1 MHFSSRLLGTSAL
14 CVASLLAIS
23 VPAYTQTISSS
34 IRGEIVSATDG
45 SFVPNATVEI
55 IDTRTNTVR
64 RETAPNGQFNA
75 AGLDVGGPYII
86 RINAPGFRDAEITG
100 VFLTL
105 GEPLRLTITLESEAT
120 AASERVTVVGQR
132 GNAKIDKR
140 GVGGSFSERNIR
152 DMPTVN
158 NDFKEVINQSA
169 LATHELAGNNST
181 QSNQP
186 LSIAGANPRCNSF
199 NVDGVSQGDSFGLN
213 SGGYPT
219 ARSPLPYNWTK
230 QMQIAVSPYDTE
242 YNDFCGGI
250 INVITKT
257 GGNEFHGGLYY
268 NFKDQ
273 DLRGKDI
280 GNGTSPPKTDF
291 MEENWGAYVSGPIIP
306 DKLFF
311 FAGYNRILAVGA
323 QAEFGPD
330 GSGAANTVSSISQ
343 DELNQI
349 IDIAK
354 SVYGYDPGGTSTAA
368 PEDIKNIIAKVNW
381 NITDGHRFQYTYQAS
396 EGGANQAGSF
406 PSTNTTA
413 LSGPQRLALSSS
425 RYFDGEDLK
434 SHNFQLFSD
443 WTDRFSTEVKLGRV
457 FVVGNQIPL
466 GGADMPS
473 ILVQA
478 DNTSNVAN
486 IPTGNTT
493 EAGYVILGPDSSRH
507 FNFLEYT
514 ANVAKIVGTYD
525 LDAHVI
531 KAGYEKKTLDIF
543 NSFVQGADALYRFDC
558 ITDNIAGNGNCF
570 DEGIVALF
578 ADQRFGNPNATTPSN
593 SITYNSHPSN
603 DPAGAAAQWGY
614 NVDSVYAQDD
624 WNVTPELAV
633 MVGLRYD
640 RFDSKGDIPGNPQF
654 TAVHGFSNSKDL
666 DGLDIFLPRASFI
679 YDLPLDEAAADGDFE
694 VTFRGG
700 VGRYSGGAPN
710 VWVSN
715 NYSNNG
721 LQQVLLTGSPVGGNA
736 PLAGIDPNFLT
747 TSPGGGLT
755 NLEDVHPLLQSL
767 LSGLSSN
774 GTVNALSPDFELPSI
789 YRANLAADMEWD
801 GWQATVEYLYM
812 DALDQL
818 YYQDLRMAQ
827 RTTSNSRGTTISGGF
842 GPDGRIIYD
851 HIDDIAADDTI
862 RPRTGNDLV
871 LKNADKGEGQF
882 VILGVG
888 KTWDYESGNGD
899 FRVNLGYVNSNVDD
913 LGGLT
918 SSVAFSNFAA
928 PSRAS
933 MNEPEVGRSDYERK
947 HVFKGSVSTSF
958 RFFEFLESRLF
969 LFGQSMSGQG
979 ISYTF
984 SGNPFVD
991 NINAA
996 ANPGGVNVTY
1006 NDNQPNN
1013 KALLYVPR
1021 ADAATGQVVCGTTTA
1036 TSSDPAVFFDPAFNC
1051 AGFNAFLAQTR
1062 LMQFNGQ
1069 ISPRNYDS
1077 GPYITRVDLGFE
1089 QEINLFGDPRAV
1101 FEFNIFNFGNMIN
1114 KRWGLWQTPVFQ
1126 NFQSVV
1132 NANYDAETNTYRYN
1146 SFTPGGS
1153 PTQGPGLQTNTS
1165 ASQWQLQL
1173 GIRYEF

>member
-1 MHFSSRLLGTSAL
+1 MHFSNRLLGTSSL
-14 CVASLLAIS
+14 CLASLLALS
-23 VPAYTQTISSS
+23 VPAYTQAVSSS
-34 IRGEIVSATDG
+34 IRGEIVSSADG
-45 SFVPNATVEI
+45 TYVSNATVEI
-55 IDTRTNTVR
+55 VDTRTNNITR
-64 RETAPNGQFNA
+64 QTAANGQFNA
-75 AGLDVGGPYII
+75 AGLDVGGPYTIGVS
-86 RINAPGFRDAEITG
+86 APGFRDIEINN

-105 GEPLRLTITLESEAT
+105 GEPFRLTITLEAAT
-120 AASERVTVVGQR
+120 AGAPERVTVVGQR

-140 GVGGSFSERNIR
+140 GVGASFSERNIR
-152 DMPTVN
+152 DMPTAN
-158 NDFKEVINQSA
+158 NDFKEVINQSP
-169 LATHELAGNNST
+169 LANHELAGNNST

-230 QMQIAVSPYDTE
+230 QIQVAVSPYDTE

-257 GGNEFHGGLYY
+257 GENEFHGGMYY

-291 MEENWGAYVSGPIIP
+291 MEENWGAYVSGPIIE

-311 FAGYNRILAVGA
+311 FAGYNRILAVGTP
-323 QAEFGPD
+323 AEFGPLD
-330 GSGAANTVSSISQ
+330 SGAANIVGTVTQ

-349 IDIAK
+349 INLSKTLYD
-354 SVYGYDPGGTSTAA
+354 YDPGGTGANA

-381 NITDGHRFQYTYQAS
+381 NITDNHRFQYTYQAS
-396 EGGANQAGSF
+396 EGGANQTGSF
-406 PSTNTTA
+406 PSTNATGITN
-413 LSGPQRLALSSS
+413 PQRLALSSS

-443 WTDRFSTEVKLGRV
+443 WTDRLSTEVKFGRV
-457 FVVGNQIPL
+457 FVVGNQLPL

-478 DNTSNVAN
+478 DQTPNPSNASY
-486 IPTGNTT
+486 TGSD
-493 EAGYVILGPDSSRH
+493 GYVIFGPDSSRH

-514 ANVAKIVGTYD
+514 ANNAKVVVTYD
-525 LDAHVI
+525 LDEHVI
-531 KAGYEKKTLDIF
+531 KGGYENKTLDIF

-558 ITDNIAGNGNCF
+558 ISDGIAGNGNCF
-570 DEGIVALF
+570 DEGVVALF
-578 ADQRFGNPNATTPSN
+578 ADTRFGANPGATTPSN
-593 SITYNSHPSN
+593 GITYQNHPSN
-603 DPAGAAAQWGY
+603 EPTSASAKWGY
-614 NVDSVYAQDD
+614 NIHSAYAQDD

-633 MVGLRYD
+633 MFGLRYD
-640 RFDSKGDIPGNPQF
+640 RFDSKGDIPPNPSF
-654 TAVHGFSNSKDL
+654 TSVYGFNNSKDL

-679 YDLPLDEAAADGDFE
+679 YDLPTESEEEGAFE
-694 VTFRGG
+694 VSFRGG

-721 LQQVLLTGSPVGGNA
+721 LQQVLLTGSPTGGSS

-755 NLEDVHPLLQSL
+755 NLEDVHPLLEAL

-789 YRANLAADMEWD
+789 YRANLGADMEWD

-818 YYQDLRMAQ
+818 YYQDLRMVQ
-827 RTTSNSRGTTISGGF
+827 RTTSNARGTTISGGK
-842 GPDGRIIYD
+842 GPDGRVIYD
-851 HIDDIAADDTI
+851 HIDDILADDTV

-871 LKNADKGEGQF
+871 LRNADKGEGEF
-882 VILGVG
+882 IILGVG
-888 KTWDYESGNGD
+888 KTWDYDSGNGD
-899 FRVNLGYVNSNVDD
+899 FRINLGYVNSNVDD
-913 LGGLT
+913 MGGFT
-918 SSVAFSNFAA
+918 SSVAFSNFTA

-947 HVFKGSVSTSF
+947 HVLKGSVSTSF

-984 SGNPFVD
+984 AGNPFVD
-991 NINAA
+991 NVNPAL
-996 ANPGGVNVTY
+996 NPGGVNVTY
-1006 NDNQPNN
+1006 NDNQPAN

-1021 ADAATGQVVCGTTTA
+1021 ANAAGVVECSGGA
-1036 TSSDPAVFFDPAFNC
+1036 SSDPAVVFNFTATQC
-1051 AGFNAFLAQTR
+1051 ANFNAFLAQTG
-1062 LMQFNGQ
+1062 LIDYAGQ
-1069 ISPRNYDS
+1069 ISPRNFDS
-1077 GPYITRVDLGFE
+1077 GPYITRIDLGFE
-1089 QEINLFGDPRAV
+1089 QEINLFGDHRAV

-1114 KRWGLWQTPVFQ
+1114 KKWGLWQTPVFQ
-1126 NFQSVV
+1126 NFQTTV
-1132 NANYDAETNTYRYN
+1132 NANYDAETNRWIYN
-1146 SFTPGGS
+1146 SFAGGGS
-1153 PTQGPGLQTNTS
+1153 AQQGPGLQTNTA

-1173 GIRYEF
+1173 GVRYEF

>member
-1 MHFSSRLLGTSAL
+1 M
-14 CVASLLAIS
+14 S
-23 VPAYTQTISSS
+23 VPAYTQAVSSS
-34 IRGEIVSATDG
+34 IRGEIVSSADG
-45 SFVPNATVEI
+45 TYVSNAAVEI
-55 IDTRTNTVR
+55 IDTRTNSVTR
-64 RETAPNGQFNA
+64 HTAPNGQFNA

-86 RINAPGFRDAEITG
+86 RVSATGFRNIEITG

-105 GEPLRLTITLESEAT
+105 GEPFRLTVTLEAAT
-120 AASERVTVVGQR
+120 AGAPERVTVTGTR

-140 GVGGSFSERNIR
+140 GVGASFSERNIR
-152 DMPTVN
+152 DMPTAN
-158 NDFKEVINQSA
+158 NDFKEVINQSP
-169 LATHELAGNNST
+169 LANHELAGNNST

-199 NVDGVSQGDSFGLN
+199 NVDGVAQGDSFGLN

-230 QMQIAVSPYDTE
+230 QIQIAVSPYDTE

-257 GGNEFHGGLYY
+257 GENEFHGGMYY

-291 MEENWGAYVSGPIIP
+291 MEENWGAYISGPIIE

-311 FAGYNRILAVGA
+311 FVGYNRILAVGS
-323 QAEFGPD
+323 QAEFGASD
-330 GSGAANTVSSISQ
+330 SGAANTVSTINQ
-343 DELNQI
+343 AELDQI
-349 IDIAK
+349 INIAK
-354 SVYGYDPGGTSTAA
+354 TVYGYDPGGTATTA
-368 PEDIKNIIAKVNW
+368 PEDIKNIMAKVNW
-381 NITDGHRFQYTYQAS
+381 NITDNHRFQYTYQAS
-396 EGGANQAGSF
+396 EGGANQTGSF
-406 PSTNTTA
+406 PSTNATVITN
-413 LSGPQRLALSSS
+413 PQRLALSSS

-434 SHNFQLFSD
+434 SHNFQFFSD

-457 FVVGNQIPL
+457 FVIGNQLPL

-478 DNTSNVAN
+478 DNTPNASNASY
-486 IPTGNTT
+486 TGTD
-493 EAGYVILGPDSSRH
+493 GYVVFGPDSSRH

-514 ANVAKIVGTYD
+514 ANVAKIVATYD
-525 LDAHVI
+525 LDDHVI
-531 KAGYEKKTLDIF
+531 KGGYEKKTLDIF

-578 ADQRFGNPNATTPSN
+578 ADQRFGTNLNATTPAN
-593 SITYNSHPSN
+593 SITYNNHPSN
-603 DPAGAAAQWGY
+603 DPSGAAAKWGY
-614 NVDSVYAQDD
+614 NIDSVYAQDD

-640 RFDSKGDIPGNPQF
+640 RFDSKGDIPINPQF
-654 TAVHGFSNSKDL
+654 TAVHGFSNAKDL
-666 DGLDIFLPRASFI
+666 DGLDIILPRASFI
-679 YDLPLDEAAADGDFE
+679 YDLPLADDAEDGAFE
-694 VTFRGG
+694 VSFRGG
-700 VGRYSGGAPN
+700 IGRYSGGSPN

-721 LQQVLLTGSPVGGNA
+721 LQQVLLSGSPLGGNA

-747 TSPGGGLT
+747 TSPGGGLQ

-774 GTVNALSPDFELPSI
+774 GTVNALHPEFELPSMW
-789 YRANLAADMEWD
+789 RANLAADMEWD
-801 GWQATVEYLYM
+801 GWQATAEYLAM
-812 DALDQL
+812 EAWDQL

-827 RTTSNSRGTTISGGF
+827 RTASNARGTTISGGV

-862 RPRTGNDLV
+862 RPRSGNDLV
-871 LKNADKGEGQF
+871 LRNADKGEGEF
-882 VILGVG
+882 IILGVG

-899 FRVNLGYVNSNVDD
+899 FRINLGYVNSNVDD
-913 LGGLT
+913 MGGFT
-918 SSVAFSNFAA
+918 SSVAFSNFVA
-928 PSRAS
+928 PARVN
-933 MNEPEVGRSDYERK
+933 MNEAEVGRSDYERK
-947 HVFKGSVSTSF
+947 HVLKGSVSTSF

-984 SGNPFVD
+984 NGNPFIDNVD
-991 NINAA
+991 LPG
-996 ANPGGVNVTY
+996 NPGGVQVTY
-1006 NDNQPNN
+1006 ADNQPNN
-1013 KALLYVPR
+1013 RALLYVPR
-1021 ADAATGQVVCGTTTA
+1021 ANAAGVVECSGGV
-1036 TSSDPAVFFDPAFNC
+1036 SSDPAVVFGAGFNC
-1051 AGFNAFLAQTR
+1051 AGFNTFLAQTG
-1062 LMQFNGQ
+1062 LIDYAGQ
-1069 ISPRNYDS
+1069 ISPRNFDS
-1077 GPYITRVDLGFE
+1077 GPYITRIDLGFE
-1089 QEINLFGDPRAV
+1089 QEISLFGDHRAV
-1101 FEFNIFNFGNMIN
+1101 FEFNLFNFGNMIN
-1114 KRWGLWQTPVFQ
+1114 KKWGLWQTPVFQ
-1126 NFQSVV
+1126 NSANVV
-1132 NANYDAETNTYRYN
+1132 GANYDAETNRWIYN
-1146 SFTPGGS
+1146 TFAAGGS
-1153 PTQGPGLQTNTS
+1153 AQQGPGLQTNTA

>member
-1 MHFSSRLLGTSAL
+1 MHFSNRLLGTSAL
-14 CVASLLAIS
+14 CLASLLVLS
-23 VPAYTQTISSS
+23 VPAYTQAVSSS
-34 IRGEIVSATDG
+34 IRGEIVSSADG
-45 SFVPNATVEI
+45 TYVSNASVEI
-55 IDTRTNTVR
+55 IDTRTNNITR
-64 RETAPNGQFNA
+64 HTAPNGQFNA
-75 AGLDVGGPYII
+75 SGLDVGGPYTI
-86 RINAPGFRDAEITG
+86 RVSAPGFRDIEINN

-105 GEPLRLTITLESEAT
+105 GEPFRLTITLEAAT
-120 AASERVTVVGQR
+120 AGAPERVTVVGQR

-140 GVGGSFSERNIR
+140 GVGGSFNERNIR
-152 DMPTVN
+152 DMPTAN
-158 NDFKEVINQSA
+158 NDFKEVINQSP
-169 LATHELAGNNST
+169 LANHELAGNNST

-230 QMQIAVSPYDTE
+230 QIQIAVSPYDTE

-257 GGNEFHGGLYY
+257 GENEFHGGMYY

-291 MEENWGAYVSGPIIP
+291 MEENWGAYISGPIIE
-306 DKLFF
+306 DKVFF
-311 FAGYNRILAVGA
+311 FAGYNRILAVGTPT
-323 QAEFGPD
+323 EFGPAA
-330 GSGAANTVSSISQ
+330 SGAANIVGTVTQ
-343 DELNQI
+343 AELDQI
-349 IDIAK
+349 INISK
-354 SVYGYDPGGTSTAA
+354 SIYDYDPGNTSTTA

-381 NITDGHRFQYTYQAS
+381 NITDNHRFQYTYQAS
-396 EGGANQAGSF
+396 EGGANQTGSF
-406 PSTNTTA
+406 PSTNATA
-413 LSGPQRLALSSS
+413 ITGPQRLALSSS

-443 WTDRFSTEVKLGRV
+443 WTDRLSTEVKFGRV
-457 FVVGNQIPL
+457 FVIGNQIPL

-478 DNTSNVAN
+478 DQTPNPSTASY
-486 IPTGNTT
+486 TGGD
-493 EAGYVILGPDSSRH
+493 GYVIFGPDSSRH

-514 ANVAKIVGTYD
+514 ANNAKLVATYD
-525 LDAHVI
+525 LDEHVI
-531 KAGYEKKTLDIF
+531 KAGYENKTLDIF

-558 ITDNIAGNGNCF
+558 ISDGIAGNGNCF
-570 DEGIVALF
+570 DEGVVALF
-578 ADQRFGNPNATTPSN
+578 ADTRFGTTPGATTPSN
-593 SITYNSHPSN
+593 GITYQNHPSN
-603 DPAGAAAQWGY
+603 DPTAAAAKWGY
-614 NVDSVYAQDD
+614 NIHSLYAQDD

-654 TAVHGFSNSKDL
+654 ATVYGFNNSKDL

-679 YDLPLDEAAADGDFE
+679 YDLPLSEAPEEGDFE

-721 LQQVLLTGSPVGGNA
+721 LQQVLLTGSPTGGGS

-747 TSPGGGLT
+747 TTPGGGLT

-767 LSGLSSN
+767 LAGLSSN

-789 YRANLAADMEWD
+789 YRANLGADMEWD
-801 GWQATVEYLYM
+801 GWQATAEFLYM

-818 YYQDLRMAQ
+818 YYQDLRMVQ
-827 RTTSNSRGTTISGGF
+827 RTTSNARGTTISGGR

-851 HIDDIAADDTI
+851 HIDDIRADDTV

-882 VILGVG
+882 IILGVG

-899 FRVNLGYVNSNVDD
+899 FRINLGYVNSNVDD

-918 SSVAFSNFAA
+918 SSVAFSNFTA
-928 PSRAS
+928 PARAN

-947 HVFKGSVSTSF
+947 HVLKGSVSTSW
-958 RFFEFLESRLF
+958 RFFEMLESRLF

-996 ANPGGVNVTY
+996 SNPSGVNVTY
-1006 NDNQPNN
+1006 NDNQPTN

-1021 ADAATGQVVCGTTTA
+1021 ADTATGQIICGTTTA
-1036 TSSDPAVFFDPAFNC
+1036 TSSDPGVFFDPGFNC
-1051 AGFNAFLAQTR
+1051 AGFNAFLAQTN

-1077 GPYITRVDLGFE
+1077 GPYITRIDLGFE
-1089 QEINLFGDPRAV
+1089 QEINLFGDHRAV
-1101 FEFNIFNFGNMIN
+1101 FEFNLFNFGNMIN
-1114 KRWGLWQTPVFQ
+1114 KKWGLWQTPVFQ

-1146 SFTPGGS
+1146 SFTPGN
-1153 PTQGPGLQTNTS
+1153 GLQTNTS
-1165 ASQWQLQL
+1165 ASQWQVQL
-1173 GIRYEF
+1173 GVRYEF

>member
-1 MHFSSRLLGTSAL
+1 M
-14 CVASLLAIS
+14 ASLLAMS
-23 VPAYTQTISSS
+23 VPAYTQAVSSS
-34 IRGEIVSATDG
+34 IRGEIVSSADG
-45 SFVPNATVEI
+45 TYVSNASVEI
-55 IDTRTNTVR
+55 IDTRTNNVTR
-64 RETAPNGQFNA
+64 QTAANGQFNA
-75 AGLDVGGPYII
+75 SGLDVGGPYTI
-86 RINAPGFRDAEITG
+86 RVSAPGFRDIEING

-105 GEPLRLTITLESEAT
+105 GEPFRLTITLEAAT
-120 AASERVTVVGQR
+120 ASAPERVTVVGQR

-140 GVGGSFSERNIR
+140 GVGGSFNERNIR
-152 DMPTVN
+152 DMPTAN
-158 NDFKEVINQSA
+158 NDFKEVINQSP
-169 LATHELAGNNST
+169 LANHELAGNNST

-230 QMQIAVSPYDTE
+230 QIQIAVSPYDTE

-257 GGNEFHGGLYY
+257 GENEFHGGLYY

-291 MEENWGAYVSGPIIP
+291 MEENWGAYISGPIIE
-306 DKLFF
+306 DKVFF
-311 FAGYNRILAVGA
+311 FAGYNRILAVGTPT
-323 QAEFGPD
+323 EFGPA
-330 GSGAANTVSSISQ
+330 GSGAANIVGTVTQ
-343 DELNQI
+343 AELDQI
-349 IDIAK
+349 IDLSK
-354 SVYGYDPGGTSTAA
+354 TLYDYDPGGTSAAA

-381 NITDGHRFQYTYQAS
+381 NITDSHRFQYTYQAS
-396 EGGANQAGSF
+396 EGGASQAGSS
-406 PSTNTTA
+406 PSFNSTA
-413 LSGPQRLALSSS
+413 APQRLALSSS

-443 WTDRFSTEVKLGRV
+443 WTDRFSTEMKFGRV
-457 FVVGNQIPL
+457 FVIGNQIPL

-478 DNTSNVAN
+478 DQAPNASTASY
-486 IPTGNTT
+486 TGGD
-493 EAGYVILGPDSSRH
+493 GYVIFGPDSSRH
-507 FNFLEYT
+507 YNFLEYT
-514 ANVAKIVGTYD
+514 ANNAKIVGTYD
-525 LDAHVI
+525 LDDHVI
-531 KAGYEKKTLDIF
+531 KAGYENKTLDIF

-558 ITDNIAGNGNCF
+558 ISDGIAGNGNCF
-570 DEGIVALF
+570 DEGVVALF
-578 ADQRFGNPNATTPSN
+578 ADTRFGSTPGATTPSN
-593 SITYNSHPSN
+593 GITYQNSPTN
-603 DPAGAAAQWGY
+603 DPAAAAAKWGY
-614 NVDSVYAQDD
+614 NIHSLYAQDD
-624 WNVTPELAV
+624 WNVTTDLAV
-633 MVGLRYD
+633 MFGLRYD
-640 RFDSKGDIPGNPQF
+640 RFDSKGDIPPNAQF
-654 TAVHGFSNSKDL
+654 AAVHGFSNSKDL

-679 YDLPLDEAAADGDFE
+679 YDLPLGETREDGDFE

-700 VGRYSGGAPN
+700 VGRYSGGSPN

-721 LQQVLLTGSPVGGNA
+721 LQQVLLTGSPLGGSS

-747 TSPGGGLT
+747 TSPGGGLA

-789 YRANLAADMEWD
+789 YRANLGADMEWD
-801 GWQATVEYLYM
+801 GWQATAEYLYM

-827 RTTSNSRGTTISGGF
+827 RTTSNSRGTTISGGR

-871 LKNADKGEGQF
+871 LKNADKGEGEF
-882 VILGVG
+882 IILGVG
-888 KTWDYESGNGD
+888 KTWDYQSGNGD
-899 FRVNLGYVNSNVDD
+899 LRINLGYVNSNVDD

-918 SSVAFSNFAA
+918 SSVAFSNFTA
-928 PSRAS
+928 PARAN

-947 HVFKGSVSTSF
+947 HVLKGSVSTSW
-958 RFFEFLESRLF
+958 RFFDMLESRLF

-991 NINAA
+991 NINVAG
-996 ANPGGVNVTY
+996 NPGGANVTY
-1006 NDNQPNN
+1006 NDSQPTN

-1021 ADAATGQVVCGTTTA
+1021 ADAATGQVICGTTAA
-1036 TSSDPAVFFDPAFNC
+1036 TSSDAGVFFDPGFNC
-1051 AGFNAFLAQTR
+1051 AGFNTFLAQTG

-1077 GPYITRVDLGFE
+1077 GPYITRIDLGFE
-1089 QEINLFGDPRAV
+1089 QEINLFGDHRAV
-1101 FEFNIFNFGNMIN
+1101 FEFNLFNFGNMIN
-1114 KRWGLWQTPVFQ
+1114 KKWGLWQTPVFQ

-1146 SFTPGGS
+1146 SFTPG
-1153 PTQGPGLQTNTS
+1153 TGLQTNTS
-1165 ASQWQLQL
+1165 ASQWQVQL
-1173 GIRYEF
+1173 GVRYEF